1 MLRKLFVAASFSILI
16 TQFLLANTGAAQTQ
30 KSSTILALSKGD
42 KTLSII
48 DSKTLKILYTVPSG
62 PDPHE
67 VIASSDGKMAYISN
81 YGSGSFNTITP
92 VDLTTRKALP
102 VIDLGA
108 LRGPHGLTFV
118 DGKLWFT
125 AEGSKAFGSYNPA
138 TKKIDLVLGT
148 GQERTHMIYVA
159 NGANP
164 IITTNVASATV
175 TIIEKSNGPQGA
187 PPPGGP
193 GSSGPQGPLGGPP
206 SSGPGSAPGGPGPGG
221 PPPGDPNFQ
230 RYTETI
236 IPVGHGDE
244 GFDVAPD
251 GKELWVAN
259 AQDGTISVVN
269 LADKRVTQTIDANV
283 RGANRLKIT
292 PDGKLAF
299 VSTLQGADAVVFD
312 VADRKESKRIPIG
325 HGAAGILIPPDGRN
339 AYIACTPDNYIAVI
353 DIATLTVATKIPNI
367 KNPDG
372 LAWSTAK

>member
-1 MLRKLFVAASFSILI
+1 MHKKILI
-16 TQFLLANTGAAQTQ
+16 AIVTIATLPLLTQAQN
-30 KSSTILALSKGD
+30 SSTILALSKGD
-42 KTLSII
+42 KTLSVI

-81 YGSGSFNTITP
+81 YGSGTFNTITAI
-92 VDLTTRKALP
+92 DLVAKKALP

-108 LRGPHGLTFV
+108 LRGPHGLFFGE
-118 DGKLWFT
+118 GKLWFT
-125 AEGSKAFGSYNPA
+125 VEGSKAFGSYNPA
-138 TKKIDLVLGT
+138 TKKIDLVVGT

-159 NGANP
+159 PGANP

-175 TIIEKSNGPQGA
+175 TISEKNNSSPFG

-206 SSGPGSAPGGPGPGG
+206 SSGPGSPAGGAGPGG
-221 PPPGDPNFQ
+221 PPPSDPNFQ
-230 RYTETI
+230 RYIETV

-244 GFDVAPD
+244 GFDVTPD
-251 GKELWVAN
+251 RKELWVAN
-259 AQDGTISVVN
+259 AQDGTISVIN
-269 LADKRVTQTIDANV
+269 LADKKVTETIDANV

-299 VSTLQGADAVVFD
+299 VSTLQGTDAAVFD
-312 VADRKESKRIPIG
+312 VATRKSIKSIPIG

-353 DIATLTVATKIPNI
+353 DISTLTVATKIPNI

-372 LAWSTAK
+372 LAWASPK

>member
-1 MLRKLFVAASFSILI
+1 MNSKPLTA
-16 TQFLLANTGAAQTQ
+16 LLAITIFPTWAQAQ
-30 KSSTILALSKGD
+30 KSSVILALSKGD

-48 DSKTLKILYTVPSG
+48 DSETLRTIATVPSG

-67 VIASSDGKMAYISN
+67 VIASSDAKMAYISN
-81 YGSGSFNTITP
+81 YGSGTFNTITP
-92 VDLTTRKALP
+92 VDLSTHKALP

-138 TKKIDLVLGT
+138 TKKIEVILGT

-159 NGANP
+159 PGANP

-175 TIIEKSNGPQGA
+175 TVIEKSNAPQFG

-193 GSSGPQGPLGGPP
+193 GSTGPQGPLGGPP
-206 SSGPGSAPGGPGPGG
+206 SSGPGSGPGSGG
-221 PPPGDPNFQ
+221 PPPSDPNFQ

-244 GFDVAPD
+244 GFDVTPD
-251 GKELWVAN
+251 HKEIWVAN
-259 AQDGTISVVN
+259 AQDGTISVIS
-269 LADKRVTQTIDANV
+269 LADKKVTQTIDANV
-283 RGANRLKIT
+283 RSANRLKIT

-312 VADRKESKRIPIG
+312 VAQRKETKRIPIG

-353 DIATLTVATKIPNI
+353 DISTLTVATKIPNI

-372 LAWSTAK
+372 LAWASPN